1 MAQYLA
7 TIPVTLRDAD
17 YMIGVTD
24 YSYKAGTHSYNAPSD
39 LDYYG
44 WEDMDFDILTEDES
58 SVVDIELTAD
68 EKATVEEAI
77 RLHMDDQRDN
87 ERAAYDERDE

>member
-17 YMIGVTD
+17 MVIGVTD
-24 YSYKAGTHSYNAPSD
+24 YSYNPGSRSYNAPSD

-44 WEDMDFDILTEDES
+44 WEDCDFDILTEDES
-58 SVVDIELTAD
+58 TVVDIELSAD
-68 EKATVEEAI
+68 ERATVESEI
-77 RLHMDDQRDN
+77 RVYMADQRD
-87 ERAAYDERDE
+87 E